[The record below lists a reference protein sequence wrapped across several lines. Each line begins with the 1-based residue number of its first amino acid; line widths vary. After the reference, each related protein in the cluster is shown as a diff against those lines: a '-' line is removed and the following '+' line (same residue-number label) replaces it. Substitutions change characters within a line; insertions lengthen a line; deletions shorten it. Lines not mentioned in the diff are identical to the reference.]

1 MELVYTFDPER
12 FHLGTLCKR
21 GHKWPATE
29 QSLRKTFIDKRGRD
43 CSQCVGCT
51 GAKTKDWL
59 LSFVDAAA
67 MGFADGERLGPV
79 CRGGHLWHG
88 HELTLRVKGKCP
100 ECERIRKR
108 ALTPKQRETK
118 NAKQRERY
126 AQTYDPSAQKAK
138 HEAIKARIAVD
149 PQFAQHIR
157 DQRRKLKERARR
169 RAGMKQLL
177 PLEIRQ
183 LHKAI
188 SEAGRLPSV
197 ARLVANEQRRY
208 WRENPEAKRQ
218 AHAEWD
224 RNQWQINYLTNL
236 DLRLYTREKSRRR
249 KLQQRK
255 QTVWKISVLQLRTRF
270 LRFSNA
276 CAYCG
281 STAEIQIEH
290 VLPISKGGL
299 HHINN
304 IVPAC
309 KACNYNKAVHPMEQW
324 YRSQPFFDP
333 ARLALIQSLTG
344 PPEAEQLS
352 LGLAS

>member
-12 FHLGTLCKR
+12 FYLGTLCKR
-21 GHKWPATE
+21 GHKWPGTE
-29 QSLRKTFIDKRGRD
+29 QSLRRTFIDKRGKN

-59 LSFVDAAA
+59 LSFVDTAA
-67 MGFADGERLGPV
+67 MGFAKGERLGPV
-79 CRGGHLWHG
+79 CKNGHLWQG
-88 HELTLRVKGKCP
+88 HQITLRVKGKCP
-100 ECERIRKR
+100 QCERTRNQRRTEEQLQAKR
-108 ALTPKQRETK
+108 AR
-118 NAKQRERY
+118 ARARY
-126 AQTYDPSAQKAK
+126 AEQPYDPELQRQKNQAAHERLRNDPERFARYLERK
-138 HEAIKARIAVD
+138 HQYATACR
-149 PQFAQHIR
+149 
-157 DQRRKLKERARR
+157 RARGCVPQEL
-169 RAGMKQLL
+169 RAL
-177 PLEIRQ
+177 R
-183 LHKAI
+183 KAI
-188 SEAGRLPSV
+188 REAGRLPSV

-208 WRENPEAKRQ
+208 WQENPEAKRQ
-218 AHAEWD
+218 ARAEWH

-236 DLRLYTREKSRRR
+236 ELRLYTREKSRRR
-249 KLQQRK
+249 KLQQKK
-255 QTVWKISVLQLRTRF
+255 QAVWKISVLQLRTRF

-309 KACNYNKAVHPMEQW
+309 KACNYSKAAHPMDQW
-324 YRSQPFFDP
+324 YRSQSFFDP
-333 ARLALIQSLTG
+333 GRLALIQSLTG
-344 PPEAEQLS
+344 PPETEQLS

>member
-12 FHLGTLCKR
+12 FYLGALCKR
-21 GHKWPATE
+21 GHKWPGTE
-29 QSLRKTFIDKRGRD
+29 QSLRRSYRDKRGKN

-51 GAKTKDWL
+51 GSKTKDWL
-59 LSFVDAAA
+59 LCFVDVTA
-67 MGFADGERLGPV
+67 MGLAEGERLGPV
-79 CRGGHLWHG
+79 CKGGHLWHG
-88 HELTLRVKGKCP
+88 HQMTMRVKGKCP
-100 ECERIRKR
+100 ECERNRKR
-108 ALTPKQRETK
+108 VLTDEQLQ
-118 NAKQRERY
+118 AKRSKARARY
-126 AQTYDPSAQKAK
+126 AQQPYDPELQRQKNQAARERLRNDPERFAK
-138 HEAIKARIAVD
+138 YME
-149 PQFAQHIR
+149 
-157 DQRRKLKERARR
+157 RKRQYATACRR
-169 RAGMKQLL
+169 RRGCVPQEL
-177 PLEIRQ
+177 RV

-188 SEAGRLPSV
+188 REAGRLPSV

-208 WRENPEAKRQ
+208 WQENPEAKRRAQ
-218 AHAEWD
+218 ADWD

-270 LRFSNA
+270 LRFNNA
-276 CAYCG
+276 CAYCQ

-309 KACNYNKAVHPMEQW
+309 KSCNYSKAAHPMEQW

-344 PPEAEQLS
+344 PPETEQLS

>member
-12 FHLGTLCKR
+12 FYLGKLCKS
-21 GHKWPATE
+21 GHNWPGTE
-29 QSLRKTFIDKRGRD
+29 LSLRSAKY
-43 CSQCVGCT
+43 SYCVGCR
-51 GAKTKDWL
+51 GRKKADWL
-59 LSFVDAAA
+59 LSFLDVAA
-67 MGFADGERLGPV
+67 MGLADDERLGPV
-79 CRGGHLWHG
+79 CKGGHLWCG
-88 HELTLRVKGKCP
+88 HQLTLRVKGHCP
-100 ECERIRKR
+100 ECERMRKR
-108 ALTPKQRETK
+108 TLNPEQREK
-118 NAKQRERY
+118 KRLRQRQLYQRT
-126 AQTYDPSAQKAK
+126 AYDHEAQKAK
-138 HEAIKARIAVD
+138 REAIKARMAAD
-149 PQFAQHIR
+149 PEFAEHIWQ
-157 DQRRKLKERARR
+157 QRRRLKEQARR
-169 RAGMKQLL
+169 RAGMKPLP

-183 LHKAI
+183 LRKAI
-188 SEAGRLPSV
+188 REAGRLPTV
-197 ARLVANEQRRY
+197 VRLVANEQRRY
-208 WRENPEAKRQ
+208 WQENPEAKRR
-218 AHAEWD
+218 AHAEWN

-276 CAYCG
+276 CAYCK

-309 KACNYNKAVHPMEQW
+309 KACNYSKAAHPMEQW

-333 ARLALIQSLTG
+333 ARFALIQSLTG
-344 PPEAEQLS
+344 PPETEQLS

>member
-12 FHLGTLCKR
+12 FYLGTLCKR
-21 GHKWPATE
+21 GHKWPGTE
-29 QSLRKTFIDKRGRD
+29 QSLRRTFIDRRGKN

-59 LSFVDAAA
+59 LSFVDTAA
-67 MGFADGERLGPV
+67 MGFAKGEMLGPV
-79 CRGGHLWHG
+79 CKNGHLWQG
-88 HELTLRVKGKCP
+88 HQITLRVKGKCP
-100 ECERIRKR
+100 QCQRTRNQRLTEEQLQAKRARARARYAEQPYDPELQRQKNQAARERLRNDPERFARYLERKR
-108 ALTPKQRETK
+108 QYKGACR
-118 NAKQRERY
+118 
-126 AQTYDPSAQKAK
+126 
-138 HEAIKARIAVD
+138 
-149 PQFAQHIR
+149 
-157 DQRRKLKERARR
+157 RARGYVPQEL
-169 RAGMKQLL
+169 RAL
-177 PLEIRQ
+177 R
-183 LHKAI
+183 KAI
-188 SEAGRLPSV
+188 REAGRLPNV
-197 ARLVANEQRRY
+197 IRLVANEQRRY

-218 AHAEWD
+218 ARAEWH

-236 DLRLYTREKSRRR
+236 ELRLYTREKSRRR

-255 QTVWKISVLQLRTRF
+255 QAVWKISVLQLRTRF
-270 LRFSNA
+270 LRFNNA

-309 KACNYNKAVHPMEQW
+309 KACNYSKAAHPMDQW
-324 YRSQPFFDP
+324 YRSQSFFDP
-333 ARLALIQSLTG
+333 GRLALIQALTG
-344 PPEAEQLS
+344 PPDAEQLN